1 MRVSGQKLN
10 PSLENQIFKTLAKTI
25 SDFKDIDEMMDFLND
40 FFNQTEVETFAKR
53 LAIAY
58 WLKKERSW
66 ENIKE
71 NLKVSSATIATVQS
85 QMEKPGFA
93 LALKKLEA
101 EEWANVWAEKI
112 KKFTDKIN
120 I

>member
-10 PSLENQIFKTLAKTI
+10 SSLENQIIKTFAQTI
-25 SDFKDIDEMMDFLND
+25 SDFKDPKELSVFLND
-40 FFNQTEVETFAKR
+40 FFNQTELQTYAKR

-58 WLKKERSW
+58 WLKKRRSW

-85 QMEKPGFA
+85 HMQKSGFS
-93 LALKKLEA
+93 LAIKKLEA
-101 EEWANVWAEKI
+101 EEWANVWSEKI
-112 KKFTDKIN
+112 KKFVK
-120 I
+120 